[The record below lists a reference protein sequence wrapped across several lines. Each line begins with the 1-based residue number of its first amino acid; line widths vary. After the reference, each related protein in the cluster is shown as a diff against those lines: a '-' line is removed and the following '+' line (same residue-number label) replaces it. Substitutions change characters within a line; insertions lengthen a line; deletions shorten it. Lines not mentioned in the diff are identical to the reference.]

1 MKEDKASKTAQY
13 MALFRAI
20 ETARPSGDRLF
31 GDPYAI
37 SFLGQGYKKVAQLS
51 RIPPI
56 RLLVNKIIQNK
67 IPGAFSSGIA
77 RTKYIDDLLQYSI
90 NHGVKQ
96 ILILGAGFDTRGLRL
111 GFLRNVPVIE
121 IDHPNT
127 ALRKVNALKSRLGKL
142 PDNIVYHQL
151 DFNKESLDDLASWNP
166 IDFSKPTTIIWEGV
180 TNYLSASAVESTFRF
195 IKRFTGGSYIIF
207 TYVHKMVLDNP
218 ALFFG
223 AEKLLH
229 DLDKLEERW
238 TFGFKPEELKAYL
251 NKFELA
257 LLEDTGAGEYRQ
269 KYLPARMEKGYEFYR
284 VAFARKRGSI
294 FKY

>member
-13 MALFRAI
+13 MALFRAL
-20 ETARPSGDRLF
+20 ETARPAGQRLF

-37 SFLGQGYKKVAQLS
+37 AFLNQGYKRVAQLS

-56 RLLVNKIIQNK
+56 RTLVGKIIQKK

-77 RTKYIDDLLQYSI
+77 RTKYIDDLVQYSI
-90 NHGVKQ
+90 KHGAKQ
-96 ILILGAGFDTRGLRL
+96 IIILGAGFDTRGIRL

-127 ALRKVNALKSRLGKL
+127 ATIKVNILRNKLGKL
-142 PDNIVYHQL
+142 PGNIVYHQL

-166 IDFSKPTTIIWEGV
+166 IDFTKPTTIIWEGV
-180 TNYLSASAVESTFRF
+180 TNYLTASAVESTFRF
-195 IKRFTGGSYIIF
+195 ISRFAGGSYIIF
-207 TYVHKMVLDNP
+207 TYVHKMVLDHP
-218 ALFFG
+218 QSFYG

-238 TFGFKPEELKAYL
+238 TFGFKPEELKGYL
-251 NKFELA
+251 NKHNLA
-257 LLEDTGAGEYRQ
+257 LLEDMGATEYRQ
-269 KYLPARMEKGYEFYR
+269 KYLPQRTEKGYEFYR
-284 VAFARKRGSI
+284 VAIARKRANV
-294 FKY
+294 K